1 MSRSLNKVTLIG
13 NLGNDPEVRSTTGGN
28 RVATFSLATSRSWND
43 ASGTKQEKTEWH
55 RCVVWNTKSS
65 QLADIVEKYVK
76 KGDKLYVE
84 GRIEY
89 RQWQDKD
96 GQTRYST
103 EINVRELIMLGGG
116 SGGGRSGADAD
127 SEAANGTRA
136 RAGSAAKAKA
146 GGGDDFEDFPG
157 ALADE
162 DDDLP
167 FCRRVSGKRT
177 GGAPAKERHPFSFS
191 GVSRSVRGQH
201 VQPLLVQRQPD
212 REVRSRAD
220 RDRSGAGQLRAGQ
233 QSRDDVDA
241 AANRDVLGN
250 RERLGATSEDGAEP
264 ASARAR
270 RAHEDV
276 RLGERLVLELDRR
289 RLVRLRIDVG
299 DRTIAMTRREG
310 DEGGE
315 DERVPGA
322 RGVKRESGHEDPR
335 E

>member
-43 ASGTKQEKTEWH
+43 ASGAKQEKTEWH

-116 SGGGRSGADAD
+116 RGGD
-127 SEAANGTRA
+127 SEGGNPGMTRS
-136 RAGSAAKAKA
+136 RAPERAKSAAGAS
-146 GGGDDFEDFPG
+146 GDDFEDFPG
-157 ALADE
+157 ALNDE

-167 FCRRVSGKRT
+167 F
-177 GGAPAKERHPFSFS
+177 
-191 GVSRSVRGQH
+191 
-201 VQPLLVQRQPD
+201 
-212 REVRSRAD
+212 
-220 RDRSGAGQLRAGQ
+220 
-233 QSRDDVDA
+233 
-241 AANRDVLGN
+241 
-250 RERLGATSEDGAEP
+250 
-264 ASARAR
+264 
-270 RAHEDV
+270 
-276 RLGERLVLELDRR
+276 
-289 RLVRLRIDVG
+289 
-299 DRTIAMTRREG
+299 
-310 DEGGE
+310 
-315 DERVPGA
+315 
-322 RGVKRESGHEDPR
+322 
-335 E
+335 